1 MKTSFKIFL
10 LIIIN
15 IAFTNNGLKARPI
28 KADSSKI
35 SSEQR
40 DLKGFSAIEVD
51 GSLDVI
57 LVQGTNELVTVNAPD
72 EKIFKYIKTEVH
84 GGVLK
89 IYIEKNNEFNWGNW
103 GHFNA
108 RNPGERPN
116 KIMVEV
122 RITEIK
128 SIQASVSSNIY
139 FKNSINCK
147 NLNLDISGSASVSGM
162 IKAKSISG
170 SIHASGSVNFSGR
183 SDDVNLTVSG
193 SAVFNANNLL
203 TNNITI
209 DLQGSST
216 ASIIA
221 THIIIAHLN
230 GNSNLT
236 YTGSANQI
244 ELYKTGNSIVK
255 RI

>member
-10 LIIIN
+10 LIVIN
-15 IAFTNNGLKARPI
+15 IAFINNGLKAMPI

-35 SSEQR
+35 SNEQR
-40 DLKGFSAIEVD
+40 DLKGFNAIEVD
-51 GSLDVI
+51 GSLDVN
-57 LVQGTNELVTVNAPD
+57 LVQGTNELVTVNAPA

-84 GGVLK
+84 NGVLK
-89 IYIEKNNEFNWGNW
+89 IFIEKNNEFNWGNW
-103 GHFNA
+103 GHFDL
-108 RNPGERPN
+108 RNPGGRPN

-122 RITEIK
+122 RIKEIK
-128 SIQASVSSNIY
+128 SIQASGSSNIY
-139 FKNSINCK
+139 FKNSINCEHI
-147 NLNLDISGSASVSGM
+147 NLNISGSASASGM

-170 SIHASGSVNFSGR
+170 SLQASCGVNFSGR
-183 SDDVNLTVSG
+183 SDDVNLMVSG

-203 TNNITI
+203 TDNITI

-230 GNSNLT
+230 GNSSLT
-236 YTGSANQI
+236 YTGSAKKI
-244 ELYKTGNSIVK
+244 ELYKKGNAIVR